1 MSKLLVAISCILCT
15 PISAFAGVSNIRQM
29 SQNSN
34 GYFNVICLNGHRETA
49 SSEMILKNLVCQT
62 ATDQSS
68 SVRKAVVCTGNE
80 FQDWFYVTRIADGK
94 KLGEQLS
101 LQTCL
106 QLSSNRE

>member
-1 MSKLLVAISCILCT
+1 MIKLLVAISYILCT
-15 PISAFAGVSNIRQM
+15 PISAFAELSNIRQM

-62 ATDQSS
+62 ATDRSS
-68 SVRKAVVCTGNE
+68 SVRKAVICTGNE

-94 KLGEQLS
+94 QFGDFGEKLS
-101 LQTCL
+101 LKRV
-106 QLSSNRE
+106 SE